1 MLGKKLFF
9 IRKFFNDLK
18 KVLSKAAFFITC
30 LHFLRDHF
38 AHLYGPAAAIEDHKP
53 LLLHKVSTEEDDILE
68 VLPPVAEEEEEEAEQ
83 RDEADIQKL
92 RRHSTKFDMQEPDEA
107 KPLRSKKT
115 GRSIVKF
122 AIGERNSEA
131 SAVPKRP
138 PLLKRQTTLALFAKP
153 PEEDASRVLQKA
165 LLDNPYNKF
174 HHKYNPNLVYD
185 EDQDMTAHLRK
196 RRLRAR
202 RLTMLAMHNNS
213 LGTPER
219 RLSSTDE
226 EPAINN
232 PLVPLAASFFIE
244 RAQRRRALRK
254 DIPKEAS
261 AEAVPTQIS

>member
-107 KPLRSKKT
+107 KPLRSKK
-115 GRSIVKF
+115 K
-122 AIGERNSEA
+122 RNSEA